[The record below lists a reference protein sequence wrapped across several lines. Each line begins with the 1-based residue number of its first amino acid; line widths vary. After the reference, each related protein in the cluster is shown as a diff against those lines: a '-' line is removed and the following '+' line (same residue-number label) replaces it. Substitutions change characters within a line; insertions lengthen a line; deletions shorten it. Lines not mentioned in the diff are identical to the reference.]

1 MTRPVPARSFFL
13 PQLRLLELRR
23 DSRVSVAPRQ
33 LARPISKKTVSRKNY
48 KTSVRPHAKPTWR
61 NSMELPELWIVLVV
75 IAR

>member
-33 LARPISKKTVSRKNY
+33 LACPISKKNGIEK
-48 KTSVRPHAKPTWR
+48 
-61 NSMELPELWIVLVV
+61 EL
-75 IAR
+75 